1 MRHAVFAVE
10 LLNSLTYFS
19 YASSLERGLA
29 DDVSSRLQRA
39 LTDSGWLEDTNG
51 GLWGAASDNAVTTR
65 RNLLLAQRLDKLQTQ
80 SESLLDKAKQLRRA
94 IAKSIQDRSI
104 LEEDSEEWGEK
115 LGDAQADVDS
125 LASDIQSQLN
135 QMAKHWRKPIPEIDP
150 PDF

>member
-65 RNLLLAQRLDKLQTQ
+65 RNLLFAQRLDKLQTPIGEPARQ
-80 SESLLDKAKQLRRA
+80 GQTTTSSHRKVHPRPQHSRR
-94 IAKSIQDRSI
+94 RFR
-104 LEEDSEEWGEK
+104 GV
-115 LGDAQADVDS
+115 G
-125 LASDIQSQLN
+125 
-135 QMAKHWRKPIPEIDP
+135 
-150 PDF
+150 